1 MKMEI
6 NAKTTATL
14 NMFCDADNLDAKIR
28 LLDELTDFLLEES
41 SEPDINPE
49 TAVERLDQI
58 HAIRDLQKSLTSIR
72 TSL

>member
-6 NAKTTATL
+6 NAKTAAAL

-28 LLDELTDFLLEES
+28 LDELTDFLLEES